1 MDKQQIKALGE
12 RLQSQD
18 YQLKPFWKMSGDIS
32 ARLESDEAI
41 LSVQYI
47 GSAGLTVIT
56 TTLQQDTLEEMLSDL
71 IDGEFRLEV
80 FEQVETDDDNP
91 FLGLLDWRID

>member
-1 MDKQQIKALGE
+1 MDREQIKALGE
-12 RLQSQD
+12 HLAVKE

-91 FLGLLDWRID
+91 FLGLLDWRMD

>member
-1 MDKQQIKALGE
+1 MDREQIKALGE
-12 RLQSQD
+12 HLAVKE

>member
-1 MDKQQIKALGE
+1 MDREQIKALGE
-12 RLQSQD
+12 HLAVKE

-56 TTLQQDTLEEMLSDL
+56 TTLEQDTLEEMLSDL
-71 IDGEFRLEV
+71 IDGEFRIEP
-80 FEQVETDDDNP
+80 FEQVETDEDNP
-91 FLGLLDWRID
+91 FLGLLDWRMD

>member
-1 MDKQQIKALGE
+1 
-12 RLQSQD
+12 
-18 YQLKPFWKMSGDIS
+18 
-32 ARLESDEAI
+32 
-41 LSVQYI
+41 VQYI

-56 TTLQQDTLEEMLSDL
+56 TTLEQDTLEEMLSDL

-80 FEQVETDDDNP
+80 FEQVETEQDNP

>member
-1 MDKQQIKALGE
+1 MDREQIKALGE
-12 RLQSQD
+12 HLAVKEYR
-18 YQLKPFWKMSGDIS
+18 LKPFWKMSGEIS

>member
-1 MDKQQIKALGE
+1 MDREQIKALGE
-12 RLQSQD
+12 HLAVKE

-32 ARLESDEAI
+32 ARLERDEAI

-56 TTLQQDTLEEMLSDL
+56 TTLHKDTLEEMLSDL
-71 IDGEFRLEV
+71 IDGEFRIEP
-80 FEQVETDDDNP
+80 FEQVETEQDNP